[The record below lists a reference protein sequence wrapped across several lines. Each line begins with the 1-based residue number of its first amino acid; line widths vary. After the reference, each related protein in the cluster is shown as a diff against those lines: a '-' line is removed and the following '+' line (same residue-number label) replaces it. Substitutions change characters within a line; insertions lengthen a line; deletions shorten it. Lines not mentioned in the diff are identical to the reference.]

1 MKMNT
6 TWAKIFLSFL
16 FLWEMV
22 SSCQFYHDTT
32 AHYNAHFLAD
42 ERMREIE
49 EKIFNSYQD
58 NYNEILQVLPP
69 LDTNATAAYKADF
82 DYCIKT
88 ASIPIQFHSQSK
100 WTDDCYII
108 VGKARMYQGDFA
120 NALTTFKY
128 VNTES
133 DDDNARHQALI
144 LLMRIFIANNDKK
157 SVLFTANYL
166 AKEEKVS
173 DENARDFYTMMA
185 HYYRQQNNLP
195 KTVEYIEKALP
206 YVNNRRMK
214 TKFYFIAAQIYQQLG
229 NDEKAYQYYNEVLKR
244 NPPYEMTFNAQINS
258 SRALSMDNP
267 DAVAKGERYLKN
279 LLTDEKN
286 KEYLDKVYYELGSFE
301 ARRNNA
307 QRAIEYLKES
317 LIANSG
323 NSGQKIASYLKLG
336 QVYYELKKDY
346 PKSVNYYDSAFNL
359 MSENSA
365 NYQKVK
371 RQLEVLKSFAE
382 YYTMVNEA
390 DRLLKL
396 SAMSESERE
405 AFIEKEIQAEREELE
420 QERLF
425 YLSSK
430 KRIAN
435 KQATSNLTP
444 SLVAN
449 NPNEKKWYFYNPIA
463 KETGELN
470 FFRVW
475 GNRPLEDHWRRSQ
488 KTSISVPT
496 NNPADNNAIVQNL
509 NTNRP
514 NNQESNDVER
524 INGVEIRSK
533 KDRLAKI
540 PTTSDA
546 IAKTKEDLQKGLLE
560 LGKMYYLLKENDKA
574 QETLMR
580 FVTEFPNNP
589 LAPEAVFTLIRIC
602 KDTKNCDASQYEK
615 MLKENYASSS
625 YAKSLDNKNFF
636 KEAKAQDS
644 VVNRLYEEAYTLYRA
659 EQYEQAFN
667 ALKNIER
674 NHPES
679 HLADKIKLL
688 SAMLMVKTSD
698 DLEEVEQVL
707 GQFLS
712 ENKNSELVPLAQSL
726 LDHIKKKRGGE

>member
-1 MKMNT
+1 MKLNT
-6 TWAKIFLSFL
+6 SWAKLFFSFL
-16 FLWEMV
+16 FLWGMA

-42 ERMREIE
+42 ERMKEIE
-49 EKIFNSYQD
+49 EKIFASYQD

-82 DYCIKT
+82 EYCIKT

-133 DDDNARHQALI
+133 EDDNARHQALI

-173 DENARDFYTMMA
+173 DENARDFYIMMA

-214 TKFYFIAAQIYQQLG
+214 TKFYFIAAQIQQQLG
-229 NDEKAYQYYNEVLKR
+229 NDAKAYEYYNEVLKR

-258 SRALSMDNP
+258 SRALSMDNA
-267 DAVAKGERYLKN
+267 DAVAKGEKYLKN

-301 ARRNNA
+301 ARRNNT

-346 PKSVNYYDSAFNL
+346 PKSVNYYDSAFSL
-359 MSENSA
+359 MSENSS

-382 YYTMVNEA
+382 YYTMVSEA

-396 SAMSESERE
+396 SAMSESDRE
-405 AFIEKEIQAEREELE
+405 AFIEKEMQAEREELE

-444 SLVAN
+444 SLIAN
-449 NPNEKKWYFYNPIA
+449 NPNEKKWYFYNPVA

-488 KTSISVPT
+488 KTSIPVPT
-496 NNPADNNAIVQNL
+496 NNQTDNTLVQNL
-509 NTNRP
+509 NTNRSD
-514 NNQESNDVER
+514 NQVDNSTEK
-524 INGVEIRSK
+524 INGVEIKSK
-533 KDRLAKI
+533 KERLAKI
-540 PTTSDA
+540 PTDSEA
-546 IAKTKEDLQKGLLE
+546 ITKTKEDLQKGLLE
-560 LGKMYYLLKENDKA
+560 LGKMYYLVKENEKA

-580 FVTEFPNNP
+580 FVKEFPNNP

-602 KDTKNCDASQYEK
+602 KDTKDCDVSQYEK

-636 KEAKAQDS
+636 REVKAQDS
-644 VVNRLYEEAYTLYRA
+644 VVNRLYEEAYALYQT
-659 EQYEQAFN
+659 EQYTQAFN
-667 ALKNIER
+667 VLKNIEK
-674 NHPES
+674 NYPES

-688 SAMLMVKTSD
+688 SAMLMVKISD
-698 DLEEVEQVL
+698 DLEEVEQIL

-726 LDHIKKKRGGE
+726 LDNIKKKRGGE